1 MVVLPVLCGH
11 LSALAQTDTLVS
23 LQAVTIRDAFFV
35 KTGFSSWH
43 ADSLPTAGSLSL
55 AERLIWENPLTVRAT
70 GPGTLA
76 TLSARGTGPSHTP
89 VFWQGL
95 NLQSPMHGVVDAA
108 LLPLWPGDIVEVK
121 YGGQSALQSSGA
133 MGGAVHIQPAK
144 PAERPGWS
152 GHASLTAGSFARR
165 EAQAATE
172 YAWQRGG
179 TALRA
184 AWQKAENDF
193 PFRNTAVI
201 GAPAVRQRNNFGEK
215 LDIQQFNRLKI
226 RDKNTVE
233 TAVWYQRAYREIPP
247 TMTATATDTWQR
259 DHALRAVATWNQ
271 TISDHSF
278 WQHRLAWLDENIDF
292 YLYKKTEKSRSR
304 TAIAAS
310 EFFTAI
316 HPRLTLKTG
325 LTGWLQQ
332 ARADGYADSTNW
344 FRQRRLAGTVMT
356 EYRWKNTR
364 ISATLRQEWAER
376 QATPFTWSVG
386 SQWLLPYNLQLRLH
400 VSSNFNLPTFNDRF
414 WRALGNPDLK
424 PEKGYSADA
433 GILWERG
440 GFSAEFTTFQILLD
454 NWILWQ
460 PGADGLSRPGNL
472 RQVWSRGT
480 ETSGSWQ
487 ASGLGSRWKI
497 QVRHQFVR
505 ATNTAIYTV
514 NTGSL
519 HKQLPYTPIHSG
531 SITLYWTH
539 KGWSAAYL
547 HQWTGSRYRLADNSL
562 ELPGFHTGNFL
573 LKYDLKW
580 QKQQF
585 SLHARL
591 ENCWNSAYQIL
602 EYQPMPGR
610 SWRAGIQWTF

>member
-1 MVVLPVLCGH
+1 MLPVLCGH
-11 LSALAQTDTLVS
+11 LSAFAQTDTLVR
-23 LQAVTIRDAFFV
+23 LQEVTVRDAFFV
-35 KTGFSSWH
+35 KTGFSSWY
-43 ADSLPTAGSLSL
+43 ADSLPAAGSLSL
-55 AERLIWENPLTVRAT
+55 SERLIWENPLTVRAT

-108 LLPLWPGDIVEVK
+108 LLPLWQGDIVEVK

-144 PAERPGWS
+144 PAARPGWS
-152 GHASLTAGSFARR
+152 GHAGLAAGSFARW

-172 YAWQRGG
+172 YAWQGGG

-193 PFRNTAVI
+193 PFRNTALI
-201 GAPAVRQRNNFGEK
+201 GAPAVRQSNNFGEK

-226 RDKNTVE
+226 TDKNTVE
-233 TAVWYQRAYREIPP
+233 TAVWYQRAFREIPP
-247 TMTATATDTWQR
+247 SMTATPANTWQR
-259 DHALRAVATWNQ
+259 DHALRAVATWNH
-271 TISDHSF
+271 TISGHSF
-278 WQHRLAWLDENIDF
+278 WQHRLAWLDESIDF
-292 YLYKKTEKSRSR
+292 YLYKKTENSRSR

-316 HPRLTLKTG
+316 DPRLTLKTG
-325 LTGWLQQ
+325 LTGWFQEAL
-332 ARADGYADSTNW
+332 ADGYADSTDW

-356 EYRWKNTR
+356 EYRWKNAR
-364 ISATLRQEWAER
+364 VSATLRQEWAER
-376 QATPFTWSVG
+376 QATPFTWAIG
-386 SQWLLPYNLQLRLH
+386 SQWLLPHNLQLRLH

-433 GILWERG
+433 GVMWQRG

-480 ETSGSWQ
+480 ETSGAWQ
-487 ASGLGSRWKI
+487 MSGLGSRWKI
-497 QVRHQFVR
+497 QARHQFVR
-505 ATNTAIYTV
+505 ATNTAIYTS

-531 SITLYWTH
+531 SITLHWAH

-562 ELPGFHTGNFL
+562 ELPGFHTGNLL
-573 LKYDLKW
+573 LKYNLKW
-580 QKQQF
+580 QKQQL
-585 SLHARL
+585 SLHMRL

-610 SWRAGIQWTF
+610 SWRAGIQWTY